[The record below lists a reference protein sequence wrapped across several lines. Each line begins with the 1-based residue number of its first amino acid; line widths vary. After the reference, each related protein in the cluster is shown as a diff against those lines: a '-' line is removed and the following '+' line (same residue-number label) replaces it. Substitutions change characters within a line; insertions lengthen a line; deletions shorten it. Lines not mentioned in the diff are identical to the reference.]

1 MLGTTHCTNAIV
13 ERKRLNN
20 VAMIRIGKLATTAIL
35 PFIDWPED
43 LREKNRIRFN
53 IGIWWI

>member
-20 VAMIRIGKLATTAIL
+20 VAMIRIGKPATTAIL

-43 LREKNRIRFN
+43 LREK
-53 IGIWWI
+53 